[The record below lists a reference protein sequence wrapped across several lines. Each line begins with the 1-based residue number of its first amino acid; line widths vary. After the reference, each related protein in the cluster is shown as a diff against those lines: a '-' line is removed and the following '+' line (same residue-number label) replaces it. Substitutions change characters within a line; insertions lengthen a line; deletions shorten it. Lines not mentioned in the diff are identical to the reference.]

1 MTINTISSTHTNWSE
16 TDGFGNIFYLD
27 RHEPSCPSGAMSNF
41 QLHRKVG
48 DADKVSYSA
57 LCIKSDAITGKVTNE
72 NTAWA
77 KTDGTKS
84 VHYLDRHDVSCAAGT
99 VLRSFKLARK
109 SGENTKVRYDYSCVT
124 ADTLCC
130 KSYTTTQTS
139 AGNRSAY
146 YLDRQSVGKDVQVKD
161 WAMRRFQL
169 HSKNS
174 PDILYYTYE
183 MCKLNDMDAVK
194 AVEQA
199 NLTLKANQKGM
210 LETAQALEAAKAAY
224 DALQAKM
231 KQMEILVAK
240 SQGLLTVSQ
249 AAPGLTC

>member
-1 MTINTISSTHTNWSE
+1 MAMNTVTTSKTNYSE
-16 TDGFGNIFYLD
+16 TDGKGNIFYMD
-27 RHEPSCPSGAMSNF
+27 RHEPFCAKGAISFFKLDRKSGTDQVQYRNSCIN
-41 QLHRKVG
+41 
-48 DADKVSYSA
+48 
-57 LCIKSDAITGKVTNE
+57 SDAITGTVKNE
-72 NTAWA
+72 NTAYNV
-77 KTDGTKS
+77 TSGTKS
-84 VHYLDRHDVSCAAGT
+84 VNFFDRHDVSCAAGT
-99 VLRSFKLARK
+99 VLRSFRLARK
-109 SGENTKVRYDYSCVT
+109 SGDITKVRYNYSCVT

-130 KSYTTTQTS
+130 KTYQTTPTDM
-139 AGNRSAY
+139 GNRSAY
-146 YLDRQSVGKDVQVKD
+146 YLDRQSVGKEGSKD

-169 HSKNS
+169 HSKYS
-174 PDILYYTYE
+174 PDRLYYTYE